1 MSGDSVNDGDAF
13 IADNGSRIVLWYGSK
28 VNMREKAEAIKIVNN
43 LVSSRGKS
51 KCSFGIANENEA
63 IDKEF
68 WTMLGGKPGKIKEAI
83 SDDNV
88 DEDFV
93 QYKFYRMIH
102 DGDKLNI
109 EEIK

>member
-1 MSGDSVNDGDAF
+1 
-13 IADNGSRIVLWYGSK
+13 
-28 VNMREKAEAIKIVNN
+28 
-43 LVSSRGKS
+43 
-51 KCSFGIANENEA
+51 
-63 IDKEF
+63 
-68 WTMLGGKPGKIKEAI
+68 MLGGKPGKIKEAI